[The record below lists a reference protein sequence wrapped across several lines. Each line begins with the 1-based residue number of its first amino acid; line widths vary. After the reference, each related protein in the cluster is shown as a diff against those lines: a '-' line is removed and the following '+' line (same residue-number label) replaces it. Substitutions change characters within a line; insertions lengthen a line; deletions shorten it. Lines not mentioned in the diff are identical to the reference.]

1 MVPLRSQGFC
11 GVGRGLSG
19 LDWVWC
25 NGRGSHLVLRT
36 EPQVSSPFLT
46 PISGF
51 LQSWDRRVRPSI
63 LCRNETLLASRF
75 VHEVTGHL
83 SSCMWNLWN
92 FPKVALVCRAPSCCA
107 FIHRYAF
114 KEVSGHRVLI
124 NSGPGN
130 GVFLHVA
137 TPTRLCLQFPRET
150 GLILRCAR
158 KVGNPFQTKQG
169 NRPSCRHQ
177 EGRRGSAEAVLEPP
191 CSPRVRPG
199 CQGNLGVASRVPSTV
214 SHFKTEHGLPWRC
227 YS

>member
-25 NGRGSHLVLRT
+25 NGRGSHLVLRK

-150 GLILRCAR
+150 GLILRFAG
-158 KVGNPFQTKQG
+158 KVGNPSQTKQG
-169 NRPSCRHQ
+169 NRPSCCDQ
-177 EGRRGSAEAVLEPP
+177 QGRRGSDDVVPGTWVFPSSEA
-191 CSPRVRPG
+191 CMS
-199 CQGNLGVASRVPSTV
+199 GNFGGAVMGAKYRFALQSEHGTC
-214 SHFKTEHGLPWRC
+214 FKTL
-227 YS
+227 